1 MRLLKQ
7 IWQRVRQLSGDDAYE
22 RYLAHYAEHHA
33 HLPDAPPPLG
43 RAAFFKQWQDR
54 TPFEAIASQFGLRQ
68 ADVIILMRQ
77 QLSSA
82 AFIAWR
88 KRTRGQH
95 TKHQALR
102 SPAVSRH
109 CSSYQHKQYRP

>member
-1 MRLLKQ
+1 MDRRQTVLLAEMDP
-7 IWQRVRQLSGDDAYE
+7 GDISRIIEMAWE
-22 RYLAHYAEHHA
+22 
-33 HLPDAPPPLG
+33 
-43 RAAFFKQWQDR
+43 DR

-68 ADVIILMRQ
+68 AGVIILMRQ

-109 CSSYQHKQYRP
+109 CSCYQHKQYRP

>member
-1 MRLLKQ
+1 MDRRQTVLLAEMDP
-7 IWQRVRQLSGDDAYE
+7 GDISRIIEMAWE
-22 RYLAHYAEHHA
+22 
-33 HLPDAPPPLG
+33 
-43 RAAFFKQWQDR
+43 DR

-68 ADVIILMRQ
+68 ADVIILLRQ